1 MNILGI
7 DYGEK
12 HLGIAIAYNGIVE
25 PIKNKQI
32 NKSISNKQILQIKEL
47 SSKLKIEKIVI
58 GVSSGKMAE
67 KTRKFGE
74 KLEKSTGLSVEY
86 VDETMTSEEAKKIML
101 EIGKKKK
108 KRQKNEHTV
117 AACLI
122 LESYLPSAL

>member
-108 KRQKNEHTV
+108 KRQRDEHTV